1 MRSAAKLPKASRVA
15 DLIGDTPLLPLDRLT
30 AHVSRGVRLY
40 AKAEWHNPGGSVK
53 DRAALGMVR
62 AAERAGLTKDEILLD
77 ATSGNTGIALAM
89 LGAAEGYRVTL
100 CVPANL
106 STERKR
112 ILKAYGAELVFT
124 PATEGTDGAQRR
136 AKALAASE
144 PRKYRYLDQYNNE
157 ANWRAH
163 FETTGPEIWE
173 QTGGAISHFVACLGT
188 TGTFVGVGR
197 YLKKMNRTVRLVGVQ
212 PDSPLHG
219 LEGVKHLETSVV
231 PGIWDPTLADE
242 MMFVATEDAQ
252 AACRRLTRAE
262 GILVGTS
269 SGAAFDAALRLAERI
284 REGVIVTVSPP
295 NTAPRDPEGG
305 PSSDSGSCARGVPG
319 GMLRFSHRP
328 FECSAARRGIAPG
341 PERRDGEPVA
351 AIHGR
356 SA

>member
-1 MRSAAKLPKASRVA
+1 MRSAAKSPKASSVA
-15 DLIGDTPLLPLDRLT
+15 DLIGGTPLLPLDRLT

-62 AAERAGLTKDEILLD
+62 DAERAGLTKDEILLD

-106 STERKR
+106 SMERKR
-112 ILKAYGAELVFT
+112 ILKAYGAELIFT

-163 FETTGPEIWE
+163 FESTGPEIWE
-173 QTGGAISHFVACLGT
+173 QTAGTITHFVACLGT

-197 YLKKMNRTVRLVGVQ
+197 YLKKMNQTVRLVGVQ

-219 LEGVKHLETSVV
+219 LEGVKHLETSLV
-231 PGIWDPTLADE
+231 PGIWDPSLADE
-242 MMFVATEDAQ
+242 TMFVATEDAQ
-252 AACRRLTRAE
+252 AATRRLARVE
-262 GILVGTS
+262 GLLVGTS

-284 REGVIVTVSPP
+284 REGVIVTVFP
-295 NTAPRDPEGG
+295 
-305 PSSDSGSCARGVPG
+305 DSGANYLG
-319 GMLRFSHRP
+319 
-328 FECSAARRGIAPG
+328 
-341 PERRDGEPVA
+341 ERYWEEG
-351 AIHGR
+351 
-356 SA
+356 S

>member
-136 AKALAASE
+136 AKALAASD

-163 FETTGPEIWE
+163 FTSTGPEIWR
-173 QTGGAISHFVACLGT
+173 QTRPTITHFVACLGT
-188 TGTFVGVGR
+188 TGTFVGAGR
-197 YLKKMNRTVRLVGVQ
+197 YLKGMNPEVRLVGVQ
-212 PDSPLHG
+212 PDGPFHG
-219 LEGVKHLETSVV
+219 IEGVKHLESSHV
-231 PGIWDPTLADE
+231 PGIWDPKLPDE
-242 MMFVATEDAQ
+242 ILSVATEDAQ
-252 AACRRLTRAE
+252 RAVRRLAREE
-262 GILVGTS
+262 GLLVGTS
-269 SGAAFDAALRLAERI
+269 SGAAFDAGLRLSERI
-284 REGVIVTVSPP
+284 KRGCVVLMFP
-295 NTAPRDPEGG
+295 DGG
-305 PSSDSGSCARGVPG
+305 
-319 GMLRFSHRP
+319 
-328 FECSAARRGIAPG
+328 
-341 PERRDGEPVA
+341 ERYLGEQYWQEP
-351 AIHGR
+351 
-356 SA
+356 